1 MKIYECDANNY
12 LIRISDVNQSTSEML
27 LSFSTN
33 TAKAPS
39 SAFIA
44 GWRDKKY
51 NLQFDLK
58 NQKWHKIEFDQ
69 EEIFKAI
76 FREIDH
82 EISGQIYDGTF
93 TFSNASFYIDDRSQL
108 KWSEIATKMSLNL
121 IEFPFEI
128 KSAGD
133 NYLTIGSASEF
144 SEFYKKFVE
153 ERENI
158 RKIGRLLKYDEE
170 KSVKNVMEPYQWK
183 AIIDN
188 GQLEDKI
195 HELFEA
201 ILHPP
206 VEGEVTEND
215 NA

>member
-1 MKIYECDANNY
+1 MKIYECDINGF
-12 LIRISDVNQSTSEML
+12 LIRISDVDQETSEMML
-27 LSFSTN
+27 GFKTN
-33 TAKAPS
+33 TSKAPS
-39 SAFIA
+39 KTAVSDWEKRKCRLKFDQAS
-44 GWRDKKY
+44 KK
-51 NLQFDLK
+51 
-58 NQKWHKIEFDQ
+58 WVKIEFGQD
-69 EEIFKAI
+69 EIFDKV
-76 FREIDH
+76 FKEIDH
-82 EISGQIYDGTF
+82 EISDRIRNEEFAYKDTTF
-93 TFSNASFYIDDRSQL
+93 YTDDRSQL
-108 KWSEIATKMSLNL
+108 KWSEIATKISLNL

-133 NYLTIGSASEF
+133 NYLTIDSASEF

-170 KSVKNVMEPYQWK
+170 KSVKNVMEPYQWN
-183 AIIDN
+183 IIIND

-206 VEGEVTEND
+206 VKGEVTEND